1 MIEKIKNYVN
11 NLNIIQKILYLV
23 IIFTITTGE
32 TFLEVI
38 GVSWTFWD
46 ELILGFLI
54 VSIVG
59 ILLFRNK
66 KEE

>member
-32 TFLEVI
+32 TFLKVIEVNY
-38 GVSWTFWD
+38 SLRD
-46 ELILGFLI
+46 ELILGVLI
-54 VSIVG
+54 VSI
-59 ILLFRNK
+59 RYS
-66 KEE
+66 

>member
-32 TFLEVI
+32 TFLKVIEVNY
-38 GVSWTFWD
+38 FLRD
-46 ELILGFLI
+46 ELILGVLI

>member
-32 TFLEVI
+32 TFLKVIEVNY
-38 GVSWTFWD
+38 SLRD
-46 ELILGFLI
+46 ELILGVLI